1 MQDVYKIIKE
11 YNTDKERRILIVF
24 DDIVADVIT
33 NKILNSMLT
42 ELFIRSSKLNISII
56 FITQS
61 YFKVPKDV
69 MLNSSQFFI
78 MKIPNKTELQ

>member
-11 YNTDKERRILIVF
+11 YNTDKERKILIAF
-24 DDIVADVIT
+24 DDIVANVIN
-33 NKILNSMLT
+33 NKILNPMLT

-69 MLNSSQFFI
+69 RLNSSQFFI